1 MAIYLDYAA
10 TTPVDTRVAEKMIAY
25 LTTDGVFGNP
35 ASSSHQFGRDASRA
49 IEEARDNVAR
59 LIGANPKEIIW
70 TSGATESNN
79 LAIKGCALFNQ
90 KKGKHIITSKT
101 EHKAVLDTCAFLA
114 REGFEISYID
124 PDKNGVITADAVRS
138 LLRDNTILVSVMYV
152 NNETGII
159 NEIDKIGQL
168 TRERGIVFHVDAAQA
183 TGKLPINVQRSNIDI
198 MSLTAHK
205 IYGPKGIGA
214 LFICR
219 KPRVRL
225 QAQIHGGGH
234 ERGFRSGTLP
244 THQIVGMGEAY
255 RIAKEELEKGTIHTQ
270 QLSQRLWDGIKLL
283 PVSINGANAPRVE
296 NVLNVRFDNVG
307 SVETGMLVQ
316 ALEEQGLAVSAG
328 SACISAS
335 FEPSYVLTAMGFDR
349 EQAANSIRFSFG
361 RMTTTQE
368 VDEAIRIISDAV
380 HQLQK

>member
-10 TTPVDTRVAEKMIAY
+10 TTPVDTRVAEKMMKY
-25 LTTDGVFGNP
+25 LTADGVFGNP
-35 ASSSHQFGRDASRA
+35 ASSSHQFGIDASRA
-49 IEEARDNVAR
+49 VEEARDNVAR

-79 LAIKGCALFNQ
+79 LAIKGSALFNQ

-124 PDKNGVITADAVRS
+124 PDENGVITADAVQY
-138 LLRDNTILVSVMYV
+138 LLRDDTILVSVMYV

-168 TRERGIVFHVDAAQA
+168 TRERGVLFHVDAAQA
-183 TGKLPINVQRSNIDI
+183 IGKLPINVQSSNIDI

-244 THQIVGMGEAY
+244 THQIIGMGEAY
-255 RIAKEELEKGTIHTQ
+255 RIAKDELEQDSIHTQ
-270 QLSQRLWDGIKLL
+270 QLSQRLWNGIKLL
-283 PVSINGANAPRVE
+283 AVSINGANALRAE
-296 NVLNVRFDNVG
+296 NVLNVRFDN
-307 SVETGMLVQ
+307 VETGMLVQ

-335 FEPSYVLTAMGFDR
+335 FEPSYVLTAMGLDR

-361 RMTTTQE
+361 RMTTIEE
-368 VDEAIRIISDAV
+368 VDEAIRIIGNAV
-380 HQLQK
+380 QKLQKSL